1 MADADSAAK
10 VDTPADFGEGSAAV
24 ARRWIS
30 ELDLSDKSQAKWI
43 ARAKKIALIYRE
55 ESLSAD
61 IRCFSLLWANIQTLA
76 PAVYARTPT
85 ATVGRRYKDNDPTGR
100 MASEVLERALN
111 FAVDTTD
118 FAQIM
123 TGLRDE
129 FLLVGRGQAW
139 IRYVPHMAKVAA
151 PANDDAEP
159 VTPTGE
165 ITDDTGAY
173 DKVEWEEVIPD
184 HVHWRDFG
192 TNPARNWAEVR
203 YVWRRAY
210 LTREECVARF
220 PQCGKDIPL
229 DWAEKTDGVTQK
241 DDQFAKAAI
250 YEIWDRP
257 SRKAI
262 WISKSYPHAPLDE
275 RDDPLGLKDFFPCP
289 RPLLG
294 TCGPDSTIPVP
305 DYVYYQTQ
313 AEEINDLTARIDK
326 LTDALK
332 VRGWYAAAQKDA
344 MDNLMSAGDNKLIP
358 VDDWQALQD
367 KGGIDKM
374 IAWMPLEMIVAA
386 LKACIETRKQLLDDT
401 FQITGIADIMRG
413 DTDANETA
421 AAQKLK
427 SNWGSSRV
435 RDRQKEM
442 ARFARDILRLMGEV
456 IASRFSIDTLSKMTD
471 VKLMTDAEKAQVQH
485 VMQLQQQQAALAAQ
499 AQAQQP
505 QAQPGAPQPPPV
517 APPQPTPIPPEVQT
531 MMGLP
536 SWEDVT
542 KLLQDSALRTF
553 RIEVETDSTIE
564 PNDQEEKQRRVEFVG
579 AVGKFL
585 AESLPV
591 VQAAPQMLP
600 VIMEGLKFLV
610 RGFRV
615 GREME
620 DVIDKAADALQQA
633 AANPQPA
640 QPSEAD
646 QLKAQA
652 AMIGAKAKMQD
663 AQTNAQAAMART
675 QMEGQA
681 HMAQIQAENARTAA
695 EAQTQAHQQRMDV
708 AGHALAAQGQGHGQM
723 MDAHTLALQTV
734 ENANE
739 RELRREILDRTPPK
753 ASTP

>member
-1 MADADSAAK
+1 
-10 VDTPADFGEGSAAV
+10 
-24 ARRWIS
+24 
-30 ELDLSDKSQAKWI
+30 
-43 ARAKKIALIYRE
+43 
-55 ESLSAD
+55 
-61 IRCFSLLWANIQTLA
+61 
-76 PAVYARTPT
+76 
-85 ATVGRRYKDNDPTGR
+85 
-100 MASEVLERALN
+100 
-111 FAVDTTD
+111 
-118 FAQIM
+118 
-123 TGLRDE
+123 
-129 FLLVGRGQAW
+129 
-139 IRYVPHMAKVAA
+139 
-151 PANDDAEP
+151 
-159 VTPTGE
+159 
-165 ITDDTGAY
+165 
-173 DKVEWEEVIPD
+173 
-184 HVHWRDFG
+184 
-192 TNPARNWAEVR
+192 
-203 YVWRRAY
+203 
-210 LTREECVARF
+210 
-220 PQCGKDIPL
+220 
-229 DWAEKTDGVTQK
+229 
-241 DDQFAKAAI
+241 
-250 YEIWDRP
+250 
-257 SRKAI
+257 
-262 WISKSYPHAPLDE
+262 
-275 RDDPLGLKDFFPCP
+275 
-289 RPLLG
+289 
-294 TCGPDSTIPVP
+294 
-305 DYVYYQTQ
+305 
-313 AEEINDLTARIDK
+313 
-326 LTDALK
+326 
-332 VRGWYAAAQKDA
+332 
-344 MDNLMSAGDNKLIP
+344 
-358 VDDWQALQD
+358 
-367 KGGIDKM
+367 
-374 IAWMPLEMIVAA
+374 
-386 LKACIETRKQLLDDT
+386 
-401 FQITGIADIMRG
+401 
-413 DTDANETA
+413 
-421 AAQKLK
+421 
-427 SNWGSSRV
+427 
-435 RDRQKEM
+435 
-442 ARFARDILRLMGEV
+442 
-456 IASRFSIDTLSKMTD
+456 
-471 VKLMTDAEKAQVQH
+471 
-485 VMQLQQQQAALAAQ
+485 LQQQQAALAAQ